1 MNVTEWSVEDH
12 VKRRAAREARG
23 MGREVDV
30 GVEGYTIRLL
40 VTLRA
45 REAVEKVGYLPTVGN
60 GGGAE
65 EGGEESAKG
74 VGRVRWQTAIVLVLA
89 LACGVEKR

>member
-23 MGREVDV
+23 LGREVDV

-45 REAVEKVGYLPTVGN
+45 REAVEKVGYHL
-60 GGGAE
+60 
-65 EGGEESAKG
+65 
-74 VGRVRWQTAIVLVLA
+74 RWVKVVKRKRAARRARRVLV
-89 LACGVEKR
+89 G

>member
-23 MGREVDV
+23 LGREVDV
-30 GVEGYTIRLL
+30 GVEG
-40 VTLRA
+40 
-45 REAVEKVGYLPTVGN
+45 VGKGSE
-60 GGGAE
+60 AE

-74 VGRVRWQTAIVLVLA
+74 VGRVRWQTTILLVLA